1 MSSYLSSKY
10 AALEAYVPGEQPR
23 DKAYI
28 KLNTNE
34 SPYPPAPG
42 VLDVISREAVADL
55 RLYSDPTCQA
65 CRRAIAKRYGVAV
78 ENVFVSNGSD
88 ESLAFLF
95 MGFTENGA
103 TFADI
108 TYGFYKVFGDL
119 YGVDYQVLP
128 LNEDFTLPYEAFLT
142 AKGTLFIANPNA
154 PTGLTITLA
163 QIEALLSADPARLVV
178 IDEAY
183 VDFGGESAVS
193 LVGKYPNIAV
203 VQTFSKSRSLAG
215 ARLGFTIASA
225 EIIAAMDKLK
235 YSTNPYN
242 VNRLTLLAGQAAM
255 EDEAYFDKTRHAV
268 IEAREWTKTALEKRG
283 FTVTDS
289 KTNFLFAKSDKI
301 DGGKLYEMLK
311 DRGILVRHFTSVRI
325 CQYNRI
331 TIGTM
336 EDMRT
341 LVDKID
347 EILETEDG
355 AQ

>member
-1 MSSYLSSKY
+1 MSSFLSSRY

-65 CRRAIAKRYGVAV
+65 CRAAIAGRYGVGV

-95 MGFTENGA
+95 MGFTEQGA
-103 TFADI
+103 AFADI

-119 YGVDYQVLP
+119 YGVDYREIP
-128 LNEDFTLPYEAFLT
+128 LHDDLTLPYEEFLT
-142 AKGTLFIANPNA
+142 ARGTLFIANPNA
-154 PTGLTITLA
+154 PTGLALTID
-163 QIEALLSADPARLVV
+163 QIEGLLAADPGRLVV

-183 VDFGGESAVS
+183 VDFGGDTAVA
-193 LVGKYPNIAV
+193 LLDRYANLAV

-215 ARLGFTIASA
+215 ARLGFTLASK

-242 VNRLTLLAGQAAM
+242 VNRLTLLAGIAAM
-255 EDEAYFDKTRHAV
+255 EDEAYFDKTRTAV
-268 IEAREWTKTALEKRG
+268 MEARAWTKTELEKRG
-283 FTVTDS
+283 FAVTDS

-301 DGGKLYEMLK
+301 DGGKLYTMLK
-311 DRGILVRHFTSVRI
+311 DRGILVRHFTSARI

-331 TIGTM
+331 TVGTM
-336 EDMRT
+336 DDMRT
-341 LVDKID
+341 LVEKID
-347 EILETEDG
+347 EILAEEG
-355 AQ
+355 AV

>member
-42 VLDVISREAVADL
+42 VMDVLSREAVSDL

-65 CRRAIAKRYGVAV
+65 CRAAIARRYGVDV

-103 TFADI
+103 AFADI
-108 TYGFYKVFGDL
+108 TYGFYQVFADL
-119 YGVDYQVLP
+119 YGVDCRVLP
-128 LNEDFTLPYEAFLT
+128 LNEDFTLPYEDFLT

-154 PTGLTITLA
+154 PTGLTISLS
-163 QIEALLSADPARLVV
+163 QIENLLAADPDRLVV

-183 VDFGGESAVS
+183 VDFGGESAAC

-215 ARLGFTIASA
+215 ARLGFTIASR
-225 EIIAAMDKLK
+225 EIIAGMDKLK
-235 YSTNPYN
+235 YATNPYN

-255 EDEAYFDKTRHAV
+255 EDETYFDTTRQAV
-268 IEAREWTKTALEKRG
+268 IDAREWTKAALSERG
-283 FTVTDS
+283 FTLTDS
-289 KTNFLFAKSDKI
+289 KTNFLFAKSDRI
-301 DGGKLYEMLK
+301 DGGKLYAMLK
-311 DRGILVRHFTSVRI
+311 DRGILVRHFTSARI

-331 TIGTM
+331 TVGTM
-336 EDMRT
+336 EDMKA
-341 LVDKID
+341 LVAKID
-347 EILETEDG
+347 EILAWEDK
-355 AQ
+355 A